1 MGPQKPARRPGG
13 STFERSPASW
23 STGGTC
29 EWLAAAGDRVPAGS
43 GQRMDAHGVLAGRV
57 ALVTGASRGLGR
69 AIAEALAGAGA
80 AVACAARTSAD
91 VETTATRIRAHGG
104 RAEAFPLD
112 VTRAEEIT
120 GVVRATEVAL
130 GPVDILVNNA
140 GLTLEKKTVDLSDEE
155 WDRVLATNL
164 TAMFRCARGVAPG
177 MIARGRGKIV
187 NIGSMYGVIGVAR
200 YAAYCASKAGV
211 DALTRS
217 LAVEWARHGIQV
229 NCVAPGYMNTDIP
242 RAALADPKTRELF
255 LSKIPAR
262 RIGEPEEVGPL
273 IVYLAS
279 PAADFMTGQTI
290 YLDGGQ
296 TIAW

>member
-1 MGPQKPARRPGG
+1 L
-13 STFERSPASW
+13 
-23 STGGTC
+23 TG
-29 EWLAAAGDRVPAGS
+29 
-43 GQRMDAHGVLAGRV
+43 DAHGALAGRV

-80 AVACAARTSAD
+80 AVACTGRTAAE
-91 VETTATRIRAHGG
+91 VEATAANIRARGG
-104 RAEAFPLD
+104 RAHAFPLD
-112 VTRAEEIT
+112 VTRSEQIAAVVGAAET
-120 GVVRATEVAL
+120 AL
-130 GPVDILVNNA
+130 GPADILVNNA
-140 GLTLEKKTVDLSDEE
+140 GVTFEKKTVDVTDEE

-164 TAMFRCARGVAPG
+164 TAMFRCARAVAPG

-187 NIGSMYGVIGVAR
+187 NVGSMYGVIGVAR

-229 NCVAPGYMNTDIP
+229 NCVAPGYMNTEIP
-242 RAALADPKTRELF
+242 RAALADPRTRELF

-262 RIGEPEEVGPL
+262 RIGEPDEIGPL
-273 IVYLAS
+273 VVYLAS
-279 PAADFMTGQTI
+279 PASAFMTGQTL

-296 TIAW
+296 TVAW